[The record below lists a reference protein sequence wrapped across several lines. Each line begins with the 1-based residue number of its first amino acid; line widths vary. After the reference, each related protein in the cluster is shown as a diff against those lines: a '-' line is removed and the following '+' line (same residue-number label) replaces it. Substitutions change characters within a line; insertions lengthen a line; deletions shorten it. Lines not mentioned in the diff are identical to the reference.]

1 MNDGYK
7 EQGSEFDLLTEKQ
20 AAVLA
25 LLANNRTT
33 KEIAHTLGASESSV
47 NRRIEL
53 LRSRLGG
60 VTRHELARRYRDWML
75 AEEAREGATNAGV
88 EKAKQNLQLAPAAES
103 VEKPDQDDGAPVPGF
118 EDSLKISIEAP
129 WNRPATPRIVPGVL
143 DGENAVLTRGAAIAM
158 ILFGILASLVLA
170 LAAVKA
176 LTDAI
181 G

>member
-1 MNDGYK
+1 MSDGHT

-33 KEIAHTLGASESSV
+33 KEMAHALGASESSV

-75 AEEAREGATNAGV
+75 AGEARESAAEAGV
-88 EKAKQNLQLAPAAES
+88 EKAKQKLQLVPAAES
-103 VEKPDQDDGAPVPGF
+103 AETSVQDDGALAPGF

-129 WNRPATPRIVPGVL
+129 WNRPAAPRIVPGVL

-158 ILFGILASLVLA
+158 ILFGIIASLVLA

-176 LTDAI
+176 LTDAFS
-181 G
+181 